1 MAEEKDSP
9 HMPTSKMSYDLVESI
24 WELYNGKTEGSD
36 GVSLEDY
43 LAVTAEIDEKTR
55 ALQDKL
61 ARFRVRR
68 AEELE
73 IVAKARREWMQ
84 GLNHGNEGLNPDEE

>member
-1 MAEEKDSP
+1 
-9 HMPTSKMSYDLVESI
+9 MPTSKMSYDLVESI

-43 LAVTAEIDEKTR
+43 LAVTEEIDEKTR

-84 GLNHGNEGLNPDEE
+84 GLYQWNEGLNPDEE